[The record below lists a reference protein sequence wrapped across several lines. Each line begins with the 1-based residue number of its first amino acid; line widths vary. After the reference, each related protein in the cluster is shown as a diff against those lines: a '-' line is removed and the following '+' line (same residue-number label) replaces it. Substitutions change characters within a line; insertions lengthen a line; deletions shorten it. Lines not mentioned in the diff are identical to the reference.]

1 MKTGRR
7 RVAVLGG
14 GPAALAAALA
24 LTEPAV
30 ADSFEVTVYQP
41 GWRLGGKCASG
52 RNLSRAGRI
61 EEHGLH
67 VWFGFYDNS
76 FAMMH
81 RVYAE
86 LGRPEGHPLG
96 GVERAFIGCDDLVM
110 SDTDDDGIHEFCV
123 RFPRNEHVPG
133 QIHPLP
139 GFWQVALSL
148 CGWAL
153 RHRRELRRAGAP
165 RRGAVAVEAMLAR
178 AARLASARGRGASRA
193 GRPERYLTALL
204 CRARDEL
211 WDRAVSR
218 RCARD
223 ARLRLFFTTFD
234 TFVSLL
240 AGIVA
245 DGVLE
250 RGWEVVNDRD
260 LCEWLVSHGAKEVT
274 VGASPAERA
283 PLLRA
288 IYDLAFAYPGGE
300 IGAANAAAGT
310 AGSNLLR
317 LLFSYPG
324 AILYKM
330 RAGMGDTVIAP
341 LYEVLRARGVSFE
354 FFNAVTALRPGEDGS
369 IESVEIVPQARLR
382 AERYEPLVDVGE
394 LRCWPSEPLWD
405 QLREDGPP
413 PGGAASFELGANPLG
428 REPRLLR
435 RGTDFDEVVLGIPVS
450 SLGTICAPLC
460 RRDAALRGDDRVRQ
474 HRRRRSPSSC
484 G

>member
-165 RRGAVAVEAMLAR
+165 QARRRRRRGDAR
-178 AARLASARGRGASRA
+178 ARCAARLGAGARCEPRRASRA
-193 GRPERYLTALL
+193 LPDRAALPCPRRAVGPGGL
-204 CRARDEL
+204 APLRARRSAAVL
-211 WDRAVSR
+211 LHHARRLGRRAAGRGR
-218 RCARD
+218 RRRARQGLGLHQRQGSVRVAEGQRGQRAHRRRHAGGALAD
-223 ARLRLFFTTFD
+223 ATGDLRPRLRLHRRRLEQAD
-234 TFVSLL
+234 AS
-240 AGIVA
+240 AG
-245 DGVLE
+245 
-250 RGWEVVNDRD
+250 
-260 LCEWLVSHGAKEVT
+260 T
-274 VGASPAERA
+274 
-283 PLLRA
+283 
-288 IYDLAFAYPGGE
+288 
-300 IGAANAAAGT
+300 AAGT
-310 AGSNLLR
+310 LLR
-317 LLFSYPG
+317 LLFNHAGS
-324 AILYKM
+324 ILYKM
-330 RAGMGDTVIAP
+330 QAGMGTRCSRRSTWRCASVGSSSVSSTPSPGWACRTTDRTVDEIEVVEQVKPAP
-341 LYEVLRARGVSFE
+341 GLTEY
-354 FFNAVTALRPGEDGS
+354 
-369 IESVEIVPQARLR
+369 Q
-382 AERYEPLVDVGE
+382 PLVVAHEDDPKPW
-394 LRCWPSEPLWD
+394 CWPSEPLWD
-405 QLREDGPP
+405 QLQ
-413 PGGAASFELGANPLG
+413 ASPDTFPIPL
-428 REPRLLR
+428 
-435 RGTDFDEVVLGIPVS
+435 S
-450 SLGTICAPLC
+450 SLEQNGNPFDTQPRC
-460 RRDAALRGDDRVRQ
+460 
-474 HRRRRSPSSC
+474 
-484 G
+484 